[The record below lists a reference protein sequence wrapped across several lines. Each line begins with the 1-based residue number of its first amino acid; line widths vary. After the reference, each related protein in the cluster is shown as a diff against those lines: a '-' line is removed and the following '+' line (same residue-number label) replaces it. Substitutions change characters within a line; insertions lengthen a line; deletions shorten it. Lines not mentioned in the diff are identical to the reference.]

1 MDYDLCFIPTSIWII
16 IIYIMS
22 QPHKR
27 AVLNLY
33 KTLLY
38 LGRDW
43 PQGYD
48 LFRKRLHKVFN
59 KNSEEADPKK
69 IKIMIKHGEFV
80 IKEIEA
86 LYKLKKYR
94 AMKKRY
100 YDDN

>member
-1 MDYDLCFIPTSIWII
+1 
-16 IIYIMS
+16 MS
-22 QPHKR
+22 THRR

-48 LFRKRLHKVFN
+48 LFRKRLYKVFT
-59 KNSEEADPKK
+59 KNSEESDPEK
-69 IKIMIKHGEFV
+69 IEVMIKHGEFV
-80 IKEIEA
+80 AKEIEA

-94 AMKKRY
+94 AMKHRI
-100 YDDN
+100 

>member
-1 MDYDLCFIPTSIWII
+1 
-16 IIYIMS
+16 MS
-22 QPHKR
+22 QTHRK

-33 KTLLY
+33 KTLLF

-48 LFRKRLHKVFN
+48 LFRKRLNKVFVR
-59 KNSEEADPKK
+59 NSEESDPNK
-69 IKIMIKHGEFV
+69 IALMVKHGQFV

-94 AMKKRY
+94 AMKRRY

>member
-1 MDYDLCFIPTSIWII
+1 
-16 IIYIMS
+16 MS
-22 QPHKR
+22 QPHRK

-43 PQGYD
+43 PQGSD
-48 LFRKRLHKVFN
+48 LFRKRLHKVFVR
-59 KNSEEADPKK
+59 NSEESDPVK
-69 IKIMIKHGEFV
+69 IESMIKHGQFV
-80 IKEIEA
+80 VKEIEA

-94 AMKKRY
+94 AMKRRY

>member
-1 MDYDLCFIPTSIWII
+1 
-16 IIYIMS
+16 MS
-22 QPHKR
+22 QPQRK

-33 KTLLY
+33 KTLLF

-48 LFRKRLHKVFN
+48 LFRKRLHKVFS
-59 KNSEEADPKK
+59 KNSEETDPNK

-94 AMKKRY
+94 AMKRRY

>member
-1 MDYDLCFIPTSIWII
+1 MQQIV
-16 IIYIMS
+16 IMS
-22 QPHKR
+22 QPHRK

-48 LFRKRLHKVFN
+48 LFRKRLHKVFS
-59 KNSEEADPKK
+59 KNSEETDPKK
-69 IKIMIKHGEFV
+69 IEMMIKHGEFV
-80 IKEIEA
+80 TKEIEA

-94 AMKKRY
+94 TLKRRY